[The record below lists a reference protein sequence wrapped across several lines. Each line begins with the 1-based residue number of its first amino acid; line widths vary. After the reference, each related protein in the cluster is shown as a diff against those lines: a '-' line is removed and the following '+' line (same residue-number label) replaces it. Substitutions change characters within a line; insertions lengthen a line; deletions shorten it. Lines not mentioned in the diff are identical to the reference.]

1 MKTCIVSL
9 WACSVA
15 AFAAP
20 NVCDVRDYG
29 ATGDGRTK
37 DTQAI
42 QKAIDACAQ
51 KGAGVVYIPFGNY
64 LTGAITLKS
73 NLILR
78 IEAGATILA
87 STDPEDYPLIPNPWQ
102 PENRQPAALINGEGL
117 ENVTITGRGTIEGQ
131 GKLSYYLGPERTGPV
146 EGDLWGHHA
155 SQKYDTGY
163 FGGKVVPSG
172 DAYWGPRKTN
182 QGSAAN
188 SRQYAHPRL
197 IKLVRC
203 TNAVVEG
210 LTLRNSPSWT
220 VNPVFC
226 ERVALR
232 GLTIDNPMDST
243 STDAIDLESCR
254 DVHISDSTLGAGDD
268 LVTIKSGSEPAGLRV
283 NKPCENIT
291 VANCTML
298 HGHGAIVIGS
308 ETSGGVR
315 NVSVSNCVFRG
326 TDRGFRLKTQ
336 RGRGGVVDGLV
347 ASNIIMEDVI
357 EPFGITLYY
366 SGRGGIDK
374 PEPVNQ
380 GTPVWR
386 NLSFQNIIARGARTA
401 GYLLGLPESPFN
413 GVTFS
418 DVRVSAK
425 DGFSCRWAK
434 DVAFHNVRIDT
445 EEGSA
450 LTARDTEGLEI
461 DGFRTGAPHLDVP
474 VIGLS
479 QVRDVMLRGSYAA
492 RGTGTFVDLSGD
504 TTRNV
509 VLSGNDLHYAKQA
522 VNAANGL
529 GQEIKV
535 E

>member
-1 MKTCIVSL
+1 MKTFIVSL
-9 WACSVA
+9 WACSVVSL
-15 AFAAP
+15 AAP

-51 KGAGVVYIPFGNY
+51 KDAGVVYVPPGNY
-64 LTGAITLKS
+64 LTGTIMLKS
-73 NLILR
+73 NITLR
-78 IEAGATILA
+78 IEAGATLLA
-87 STDPEDYPLIPNPWQ
+87 STDAEDYPLVPNPWQ
-102 PENRQPAALINGEGL
+102 PENHEPSALIYGEGI
-117 ENVTITGRGTIEGQ
+117 ENVTLTGRGTIEGQ
-131 GKLSYYLGPERTGPV
+131 GKLSYYLGPERTRPV

-163 FGGKVVPSG
+163 FGGNVVPSG
-172 DAYWGPRKTN
+172 DAYWGPRKAN
-182 QGSAAN
+182 QGNAEN
-188 SRQYAHPRL
+188 GRKFAHPRL

-203 TNAVVEG
+203 ANVVVEG
-210 LTLRNSPSWT
+210 LTLQNSPSWT

-226 ERVALR
+226 ERVAIR
-232 GLTIDNPMDST
+232 GLTINNPMDST

-254 DVHISDSTLGAGDD
+254 DVHISDSNLAAGDD

-291 VANCTML
+291 VTNCTML

-347 ASNIIMEDVI
+347 ASNIIMENVI

-401 GYLLGLPESPFN
+401 GYLLGLPESPFS

-418 DVRVSAK
+418 DVRVWAK

-450 LTARDTEGLEI
+450 LTARDMEGLEI

-479 QVRDVMLRGSYAA
+479 QVRDVMVRGSYAA
-492 RGTGTFVDLSGD
+492 RGTGTFVDLNGD
-504 TTRNV
+504 NTRNV
-509 VLSGNDLHYAKQA
+509 ILSGNDLHYAKQP

-529 GQEIKV
+529 GHEIRV